1 MEERE
6 WRTLLLGLWIVEF
19 SFGYNIWFQK
29 IICSVLLCTT
39 GECNWCKHHGTR
51 VAPRLMLC
59 LVTWFNLFL
68 KVFCWKYI
76 KLERI
81 FRQPGN
87 IKIVKREKH
96 TFVSLLLVRLF
107 SFHGEETKAQET
119 RREKEKKAVCFFSLS
134 LAYTTLGLVK
144 YKREYGRKK
153 EKETMTCLGG
163 T

>member
-1 MEERE
+1 
-6 WRTLLLGLWIVEF
+6 
-19 SFGYNIWFQK
+19 
-29 IICSVLLCTT
+29 
-39 GECNWCKHHGTR
+39 
-51 VAPRLMLC
+51 
-59 LVTWFNLFL
+59 
-68 KVFCWKYI
+68 
-76 KLERI
+76 
-81 FRQPGN
+81 
-87 IKIVKREKH
+87 
-96 TFVSLLLVRLF
+96 VSLLLVRLF